1 MVKPSKPLQTIR
13 YRSVQFFT
21 ALKAI
26 LTRPAHHLSA
36 EDALLIQQL
45 LTTAAQRHLFEQ
57 MRPNDQQH
65 GLAVVR
71 MLQQAGHHEPAL
83 LQAGLLHDMAKAL
96 GQPLLHRV
104 LIVLLE
110 MVRPS
115 LLTQLSAWSQPI
127 NAPNLDRAAQ
137 MMAHIPAWRRP
148 FIIRAH
154 HPEIG
159 ATWAEAAQFNQLTVR
174 LIARHQQKINLNPEE
189 ITNEQKLRKTVE
201 NRRLSLSKSTSTS
214 SACVTPDL

>member
-1 MVKPSKPLQTIR
+1 MVKPSKYLQTIR
-13 YRSVQFFT
+13 YRSFQFFT

-26 LTRPAHHLSA
+26 ITRPVHHLSA
-36 EDALLIQQL
+36 EDALLVQQL
-45 LTTAAQRHLFEQ
+45 LTTAAQRRLFEQ

-71 MLQQAGHHEPAL
+71 MLQQAGHTEPAL

-127 NAPNLDRAAQ
+127 DAPNLERAAQ
-137 MMAHIPAWRRP
+137 MMAHISTWRRP
-148 FIIRAH
+148 FVIRAH

-159 ATWAEAAQFNQLTVR
+159 ATWAEAAQFSPLTVR
-174 LIARHQQKINLNPEE
+174 LIARHQQKINLNPEDN
-189 ITNEQKLRKTVE
+189 NEE
-201 NRRLSLSKSTSTS
+201 NHLL
-214 SACVTPDL
+214 AALQWADDLN